1 MILRSVKS
9 QVLLVLLTLSFLV
22 IPVSAVDKPIITSV
36 IVEKDTITDG
46 GEVHITVSGTADA
59 RVTQGFYSR
68 TNPLGAWGC
77 GFHDIT
83 QLGTNWTGHI
93 RYTVSPQAP
102 SGEYRFSNIR
112 VMDEIEQQS
121 DNWPEIVTVT
131 VNNSQTVGKPVVTSV
146 TINSNTIIDGG
157 EIEITVSGTADAK
170 VTQGF
175 YSRTNPMGAWG
186 CGFHDIIR
194 SGTNWTGHIRYTVS
208 PQAPSG
214 EYRFSNIRVMD
225 EIEQQSDNWPQTVI
239 VIVNNSQS
247 VGRPVI
253 KSVAV
258 EKETIING
266 GEIHI
271 TVSGTA
277 DARVTQGFYSRSN
290 PMGAW
295 GCGFHDIIR
304 SGTNWT
310 GHIRYIVSPQAPSG
324 EYRFSNIRVMDEIEQ
339 QSGYWPETITV
350 YVDNDGNGEVTPTPM
365 PTTVTPTATPTPSP
379 GADKPVIISA
389 SLNQEEFVNGGTV
402 KLNVTAYSTSPVNWL
417 SSRLDGPKG
426 NIFGGGYGARFTEI
440 SPHNWSY
447 QESYTISPYA
457 PSGNYTWSGVQVE
470 NENQEA
476 SDYWPAMTF
485 SVQKSFDDDV
495 PVIVSAELNQYE
507 FHDGGTVLLNV
518 TARSKAPVSW
528 LSSRL
533 DGPKGSIFGGG
544 YGIHFTEISPDNW
557 SYQRSYIISPYAPSG
572 NYTWSGIQVENENQE
587 ASQTWIPLTFQVYNQ
602 YDNDIPVIT
611 SAELNQYKFVGG
623 GIVTL
628 NVTAN
633 SVSPVNWLSSRLDGP
648 KGNIFGGGYGARF
661 TEISPHNWS
670 YQRSYTISPYA
681 PSGDYT
687 WSGIQVEN
695 ENQEASDHWPAQTFA
710 VVAVTDQRL
719 SNFTANVTT
728 GITPLTVQFTDTSFG
743 DPNAWSWDFG
753 DGITSTEQHPTH
765 AYTVPGNYTVTLSVN
780 NGANTCTRSNY
791 IKVTPVLFGDANE
804 DGRVNQADT
813 LLVLQE
819 VVGIREQPAAGTEC
833 FWKTDAHANG
843 MIEVG
848 DALFIAQY
856 NIGLRNVWFEVL

>member
-1 MILRSVKS
+1 MMILRLIKP
-9 QVLLVLLTLSFLV
+9 QTLLFLLALSFLV
-22 IPVSAVDKPIITSV
+22 IPVSAVDKPIIISV
-36 IVEKDTITDG
+36 IVEKDTIADG

-68 TNPLGAWGC
+68 TNPMGAWGC
-77 GFHDIT
+77 GFHDIA
-83 QLGTNWTGHI
+83 QSGTNWTGHI

-121 DNWPEIVTVT
+121 DNWPETVIVI
-131 VNNSQTVGKPVVTSV
+131 VNNSQSVGKPVIKSAAVEKE
-146 TINSNTIIDGG
+146 TIINGG
-157 EIEITVSGTADAK
+157 EIHITVSGTADAR

-225 EIEQQSDNWPQTVI
+225 EIEQQSDNWPETVI

-247 VGRPVI
+247 VGKPVI
-253 KSVAV
+253 KSAAV

-277 DARVTQGFYSRSN
+277 DARVTQGFYSRTN

-310 GHIRYIVSPQAPSG
+310 GHIRYTVSPQAPSG

-339 QSGYWPETITV
+339 QSGYWPKTITV

-365 PTTVTPTATPTPSP
+365 PTIVTPTATPMPSP
-379 GADKPVIISA
+379 GTDKPVIISA
-389 SLNQEEFVNGGTV
+389 SLNQEEFVDGGTV
-402 KLNVTAYSTSPVNWL
+402 TLNVTANSVSPVNRL
-417 SSRLDGPKG
+417 SSHLDGPKG
-426 NIFGGGYGARFTEI
+426 NIFGGGSGARFTEI

-457 PSGNYTWSGVQVE
+457 PSGNYTWSGIQVE

-476 SDYWPAMTF
+476 SDYWATMTF
-485 SVQKSFDDDV
+485 SVQNSFDDDV

-507 FHDGGTVLLNV
+507 FHNGGTVVLNV
-518 TARSKAPVSW
+518 TARSKAPVNW

-533 DGPKGSIFGGG
+533 NGPKGNIFGGG
-544 YGIHFTEISPDNW
+544 CGVHFNEISPENW
-557 SYQRSYIISPYAPSG
+557 SYHDSYTISPYAPSG

-587 ASQTWIPLTFQVYNQ
+587 ESQTWIPLNFQVYNQ

-611 SAELNQYKFVGG
+611 SAELNQYKFVGDG
-623 GIVTL
+623 VVTL
-628 NVTAN
+628 RVVAM
-633 SVSPVNWLSSRLDGP
+633 SRSPVNWLSSRLDGP
-648 KGNIFGGGYGARF
+648 KGNIFGGGSGARF

-670 YQRSYTISPYA
+670 YQESYTISPYA
-681 PSGDYT
+681 PLGNYT

-695 ENQEASDHWPAQTFA
+695 ENHEASDYWSALTFTVVKVDFNENGVLDIGDVSKVAYMVVGKVAADPAA
-710 VVAVTDQRL
+710 
-719 SNFTANVTT
+719 
-728 GITPLTVQFTDTSFG
+728 
-743 DPNAWSWDFG
+743 DFNG
-753 DGITSTEQHPTH
+753 
-765 AYTVPGNYTVTLSVN
+765 
-780 NGANTCTRSNY
+780 NGAVD
-791 IKVTPVLFGDANE
+791 IGDAAKIAYYFV
-804 DGRVNQADT
+804 GKI
-813 LLVLQE
+813 QE
-819 VVGIREQPAAGTEC
+819 
-833 FWKTDAHANG
+833 
-843 MIEVG
+843 
-848 DALFIAQY
+848 L
-856 NIGLRNVWFEVL
+856 